1 MAKKQKV
8 NKSQAVRE
16 YLQAHPGA
24 KSKEI
29 AAALVKKGI
38 KITPAHVAT
47 IKTKAKAKRSARK
60 AREKAAAAKPVAGPA
75 IPASTTLLAPEAPA
89 MPANAITLDQIK
101 AVGKMVK
108 SVGGFGCFREM
119 LDVIRTVGGL
129 KRLRDILDAMA
140 ITEGEGK

>member
-1 MAKKQKV
+1 MATKQKV
-8 NKSQAVRE
+8 NKTKAVAE
-16 YLQAHPGA
+16 YLKAHPKA
-24 KSKEI
+24 MSSEI
-29 AAALVKKGI
+29 ATALTKQGI
-38 KITPAHVAT
+38 KIKPGHVAN
-47 IKTKAKAKRSARK
+47 IKTKLKSRRLAK
-60 AREKAAAAKPVAGPA
+60 KAAAAKPITGSA
-75 IPASTTLLAPEAPA
+75 IPTPAAIAVPEAPA

-119 LDVIRTVGGL
+119 LDVIRQVGGL

>member
-1 MAKKQKV
+1 MATKQKV
-8 NKSQAVRE
+8 NKSKAVRE
-16 YLQAHPGA
+16 YLQAHHQA
-24 KSKEI
+24 TNIEV
-29 AAALVKKGI
+29 AAALTKQGI
-38 KITPAHVAT
+38 KLTPNYVAT
-47 IKTKAKAKRSARK
+47 IKTKVKAKRNAR
-60 AREKAAAAKPVAGPA
+60 KAAAAMPVTGSAVPA
-75 IPASTTLLAPEAPA
+75 PAATVTPEAPA

-119 LDVIRTVGGL
+119 LDVIRMVGGL

>member
-1 MAKKQKV
+1 VAKTQKV
-8 NKSQAVRE
+8 NKSQAVRD
-16 YLQAHPGA
+16 YLKTHPKA
-24 KSKEI
+24 MSSEI

-47 IKTKAKAKRSARK
+47 IKTHAKAKRSARK
-60 AREKAAAAKPVAGPA
+60 AREKAAATV
-75 IPASTTLLAPEAPA
+75 PASPTPAAIVAPEAPA
-89 MPANAITLDQIK
+89 MPANAITLEQIK

-108 SVGGFGCFREM
+108 SVGGFCRFREM
-119 LDVIRTVGGL
+119 LDVIRQVGGL

>member
-8 NKSQAVRE
+8 NKSHEVRE
-16 YLQAHPGA
+16 YLKAHHQATNI
-24 KSKEI
+24 EV
-29 AAALVKKGI
+29 AAALTKQGV
-38 KITPAHVAT
+38 KITPNYVAT
-47 IKTKAKAKRSARK
+47 IKTKAKAKRK
-60 AREKAAAAKPVAGPA
+60 ARKAAAAMPVNGV
-75 IPASTTLLAPEAPA
+75 PASPATAVAEAPA
-89 MPANAITLDQIK
+89 MPANAITLEQIK

-119 LDVIRTVGGL
+119 LEVIRQVGGL